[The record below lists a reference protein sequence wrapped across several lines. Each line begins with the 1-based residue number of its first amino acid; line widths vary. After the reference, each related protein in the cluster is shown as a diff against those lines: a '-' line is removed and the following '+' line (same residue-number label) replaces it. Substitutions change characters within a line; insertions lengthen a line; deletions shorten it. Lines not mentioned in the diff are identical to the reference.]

1 MILGKSLIC
10 KEKCIQKYE
19 KESNLVDE
27 RLKSKPDP
35 VFFLSLVGV
44 DTFGIVNEHEHL
56 FDIFT
61 KLYDFSG
68 GKVKA
73 LSAQDLWTFYESKN
87 KGAKREDVDIYTL
100 VEFFI
105 GHRPNG
111 HFILD
116 ECPFLNV
123 GRINIDGK
131 LKLRRQ

>member
-1 MILGKSLIC
+1 MISGKSLIC

-27 RLKSKPDP
+27 GLKSKPDP
-35 VFFLSLVGV
+35 TFFISMVGV
-44 DTFGIVNEHEHL
+44 DKYGEVDEHEHL

-68 GKVKA
+68 GKVRV

-87 KGAKREDVDIYTL
+87 KGVKREDFDIYTL

-105 GHRPNG
+105 QHHPNG
-111 HFILD
+111 HFTFD
-116 ECPFLNV
+116 ECPFLRTK
-123 GRINIDGK
+123 GRNGK
-131 LKLRRQ
+131 